1 MTDGTGLTEFSKKF
15 SHRFFDVG
23 IAEEHA
29 MTFSAGLAKG
39 GLKPYFVVYSS
50 FLQRSYDQI
59 VHDVALS
66 GLPVRILVD
75 RAGFVGE
82 DGKTHQGLFDVSF
95 LSSVPGVTVFSPASF
110 SELTGTIFSTK
121 DAKSPVVIRYP
132 RGTQPEGDLF
142 DYSGKDFDIFN
153 NNGTVAVVSYG
164 RLSYNVFSAVN
175 KTQNVDFIKLNKI
188 FPLSDELIGILKKYK
203 KVYIF
208 EEGIKS
214 GSIGEKLISALHING
229 YTGCA
234 ELTAVD
240 SEFVSTASVQ
250 SQMEKYSLSEQ
261 SILNSIKE

>member
-1 MTDGTGLTEFSKKF
+1 M
-15 SHRFFDVG
+15 
-23 IAEEHA
+23 
-29 MTFSAGLAKG
+29 
-39 GLKPYFVVYSS
+39 
-50 FLQRSYDQI
+50 QRAYDQLIHDAALQNLHVI
-59 VHDVALS
+59 VML
-66 GLPVRILVD
+66 D
-75 RAGFVGE
+75 RAGLVAN
-82 DGKTHQGLFDVSF
+82 DGATHHGIFDGAYISNIPNVTFFAPNSF
-95 LSSVPGVTVFSPASF
+95 ESLEQCFDRALNAS
-110 SELTGTIFSTK
+110 G
-121 DAKSPVVIRYP
+121 PVVIRYP

-175 KTQNVDFIKLNKI
+175 KTQNTDFIKLNKI
-188 FPLSDELIGILKKYK
+188 FPLNDELIGILKKYK

-214 GSIGEKLISALHING
+214 GSIGEKLISALHTNG

-250 SQMEKYSLSEQ
+250 SQMEKYGLSEQ